1 MKLDGLI
8 FDLDGTLWD
17 ATDGIKE
24 TWKIVL
30 SHHPDVHKEVTA
42 SDLATNF
49 GKPIH
54 DIADNLFPMLEPAY
68 RYQLMDECCNLE
80 NSYLSAH
87 GGNLYPDEQVVL
99 AALAA
104 HFPLFI
110 VSNCQDGY
118 IQSYLKGNRME
129 KYFSDFESI
138 GVTGLSKGEN
148 IKLIIQRNH
157 LQNTAYVGDTIRD
170 AEGAAV
176 AGIPF
181 IHAAYGFGE
190 VKACAMKLHTFR
202 DLLDLIGT

>member
-17 ATDGIKE
+17 ATDGIVQ

-30 SHHPDVHKEVTA
+30 ANHPDVKREVTPA
-42 SDLATNF
+42 DLAANF
-49 GKPIH
+49 GKPLT
-54 DIADNLFPMLEPAY
+54 DIADNLFLDLAPSY

-80 NSYLSAH
+80 NDYLNEH
-87 GGNLYPDEQVVL
+87 GGTLYPREREVL
-99 AALAA
+99 GELRR

-118 IQSYLKGNRME
+118 IQSYLNGNQMGE
-129 KYFSDFESI
+129 YFTDFESI
-138 GVTGLSKGEN
+138 GVTGLPKGEN
-148 IKLIIQRNH
+148 IKLIIERNH
-157 LQNTAYVGDTIRD
+157 LKNTAYVGDTMGD

-181 IHAAYGFGE
+181 IHASYGFGR
-190 VKACAMKLHTFR
+190 VDRCDMRLTSIS
-202 DLLDLIGT
+202 DLLKLL